1 MPNGTNDQDHRP
13 SPEAFLAAAEQ
24 EGRGRLKIFLGA
36 AAGVGKT
43 YTMLEAAQVR
53 QREGVDVV
61 VGVVETHG
69 RPETEALLEGLEIVP
84 RRKIGYRNK
93 VLEEM
98 DLDAI
103 LARRPQLVVV
113 DELAHTNVSGSR
125 HRKRYLDVEE
135 LLATGIDVYTT
146 VNIQHLESLNDAV
159 AQITGIRVRETI
171 PDSLLDSAAEIEL
184 VDLSPE
190 ELLQRLREGKVYVPE
205 QAQRA
210 IQRFFRL
217 GNLTALRELALR
229 RTAECVDDKMQSYMQ
244 AHAIPGPWPVG
255 ERIMVCVSSSPLSP
269 RLVRTAR
276 RMADRRHAEWMA
288 VYVETPRH
296 YRLSSADRDQVAQ
309 TLHLAQQLGGEAVTI
324 PGHNMAEDLI
334 RYAQS
339 RNVTELIIG
348 KSRRSRW
355 SEIWRGS
362 VVHQVIRKS
371 GNIDVYVISGEDDP
385 AQGAQGAVTSR
396 RSLQQLNAYLGS
408 ALAVVLAGLITK
420 LIESVLPL
428 PNLSLV
434 FLTSVLFS
442 AVTWGLWPAIFAAM
456 LSILVY
462 DFSFVPPMYTL
473 AVPSPQDFLA
483 LSIFLIVAVLTS
495 HLAARV
501 RDQAETAKHRE
512 ARTAAL
518 YALSREI
525 ASATGLPEVLGA
537 IVTQVVQI
545 LNAQVVVL
553 LPDNGRLVVRAAQ
566 PATITLGETERAT
579 ATWAWQHSLPAGRGA
594 ETLPGGEWFYQP
606 LRTAQGT
613 LGVVGL
619 QFETP
624 GTLLSPDQKRLLDAL
639 AGQAAVAIE
648 RVRLVEE
655 REESRLASERERLVG
670 HS

>member
-1 MPNGTNDQDHRP
+1 MPNGTNDRDHRP
-13 SPEAFLAAAEQ
+13 SPEALLAAAEQ

-36 AAGVGKT
+36 APGVGKT
-43 YTMLEAAQVR
+43 YTMLEAAHVR
-53 QREGVDVV
+53 KQEGVDVV

-69 RPETEALLEGLEIVP
+69 RPETEELLQELEIVP
-84 RRKIGYRNK
+84 RRPLDYRGK
-93 VLEEM
+93 VLTEM

-103 LARRPQLVVV
+103 LARRPQLALV
-113 DELAHTNVSGSR
+113 DEFAHTNVPGSR
-125 HRKRYLDVEE
+125 HPKRYLDVEE
-135 LLATGIDVYTT
+135 LLAAGIDVYTT

-171 PDSLLDSAAEIEL
+171 PDRLLDDAAELEL

-190 ELLQRLREGKVYVPE
+190 ELLQRLREGKVYVPD

-229 RTAECVDDKMQSYMQ
+229 RTAECVDERMQTYMQ
-244 AHAIPGPWPVG
+244 AHAIPGPWPAC
-255 ERIMVCVSSSPLSP
+255 ERIMVCVSPSPLSP
-269 RLVRTAR
+269 RLVRVAR

-296 YRLSSADRDQVAQ
+296 HRLSNAERDRVAQ
-309 TLHLAQQLGGEAVTI
+309 TLRLAEQLGGEAVTI

-339 RNVTELIIG
+339 RNVTEVIIG

-362 VVHQVIRKS
+362 VVHDLIRKS
-371 GNIDVYVISGEDDP
+371 GDIDVYVISGEDAP
-385 AQGAQGAVTSR
+385 AQRTQRPMTR
-396 RSLQQLNAYLGS
+396 RAPLRHLNAYLGS
-408 ALAVVLAGLITK
+408 ALAVVLAGLIAK
-420 LIESVLPL
+420 LIESFLPL
-428 PNLSLV
+428 PNLSIV
-434 FLTSVLFS
+434 FLTAVLFS
-442 AVTWGLWPAIFAAM
+442 AVTWGLWPAIVAAI
-456 LSILVY
+456 LSMLVY
-462 DFSFVPPMYTL
+462 DFGFVQPMYTFT
-473 AVPSPQDFLA
+473 VPSPQDLLA

-495 HLAARV
+495 HLTARV
-501 RDQAETAKHRE
+501 RDQAEMAKRRE

-518 YALSREI
+518 YALSREV
-525 ASATGLPEVLGA
+525 ASATGLQEVLEA
-537 IVTQVVQI
+537 IVTQVSHI
-545 LNAQVVVL
+545 LNAKVVVL
-553 LPDNGRLVVRAAQ
+553 LLDADRLVLRAAQ
-566 PATITLGETERAT
+566 PSTITLTEVERAT
-579 ATWAWQHSLPAGRGA
+579 ATWAWQHNQPAGRGA
-594 ETLPGGEWFYQP
+594 DTLPGGDWYYQP

-624 GTLLSPDQKRLLDAL
+624 DSVLSPAQRRLLDAL

-648 RVRLVEE
+648 RARLVEE
-655 REESRLASERERLVG
+655 REQSRLASERERLVG
-670 HS
+670 R